1 MTSRRWLV
9 ERDELNVGEL
19 LSFPLPE
26 PSTEEVEYANK
37 IYEEIEGN
45 NQIDEKRLMIFPIQ
59 YIN

>member
-1 MTSRRWLV
+1 MV

-45 NQIDEKRLMIFPIQ
+45 NQIDEKKKIDIFLFSI
-59 YIN
+59 

>member
-19 LSFPLPE
+19 LFFPLPE

-45 NQIDEKRLMIFPIQ
+45 NQIDEKRLMIFLFSI
-59 YIN
+59 